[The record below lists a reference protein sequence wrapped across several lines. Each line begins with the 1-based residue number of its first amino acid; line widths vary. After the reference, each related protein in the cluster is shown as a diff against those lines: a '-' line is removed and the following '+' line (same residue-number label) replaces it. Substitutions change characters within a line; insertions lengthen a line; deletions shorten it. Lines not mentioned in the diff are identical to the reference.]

1 MELNYLK
8 ELGELNIPL
17 WFFNIVFS
25 VLAKNEAETTL
36 KKKQQELLSEGKKQ
50 GGMHASEDH
59 LKKAKI
65 LNREVDS
72 NTFFRYNWHTIYW
85 YSCHM
90 IFSVKCFSI
99 NFHSVMIFEAS
110 YGTAW

>member
-1 MELNYLK
+1 MSGGGVKEVPSQFLILRDILRMCGVDFLK
-8 ELGELNIPL
+8 ELLELNIPL

-72 NTFFRYNWHTIYW
+72 NSSFRNNWQNKWVTKVL
-85 YSCHM
+85 SC
-90 IFSVKCFSI
+90 
-99 NFHSVMIFEAS
+99 
-110 YGTAW
+110 